1 MELWPESLW
10 LKDDAM
16 AVKVLEETE
25 RSLDFNVTRSNSAVA
40 ESDNYARRIFCD
52 FRYSNLTNMNF
63 DYRWVPFFLFI
74 IEQIVMIDL
83 GSYPYVWGLPIARI
97 ILPNNLR
104 IEDVGGFF
112 GRIKMEK
119 DQEGNIFMRYKH
131 YPLTWGPY
139 VLVGQAKKENP
150 TELII
155 RIGPLTC
162 LFFASFIAEG
172 LFIGLFPSIWSL
184 IVVGSFIGY
193 FYYSFLR
200 GFEKIEK
207 RM

>member
-1 MELWPESLW
+1 MDSAYSL
-10 LKDDAM
+10 
-16 AVKVLEETE
+16 
-25 RSLDFNVTRSNSAVA
+25 
-40 ESDNYARRIFCD
+40 
-52 FRYSNLTNMNF
+52 
-63 DYRWVPFFLFI
+63 VPFFLFAF
-74 IEQIVMIDL
+74 EQIVMIDL
-83 GSYPYVWGLPIARI
+83 GSYPYLWGLPIARI

-162 LFFASFIAEG
+162 LFFATFIVEG
-172 LFIGLFPSIWSL
+172 LFIDLYSLTWSL
-184 IVVGSFIGY
+184 FVVGSFIGY

-200 GFEKIEK
+200 GFEKIEN
-207 RM
+207 RT